1 MASEFTRGVYPIVRS
16 CVAPKLGKI
25 GKIGKMSSPF
35 PNRAPDLSSVPPEQ
49 ILELSL
55 SAIQEKCG
63 LSLKACRRIKD
74 EAAAKVC
81 TLKLIPVSQLQPFT
95 KLTSGCCKIDALLGG
110 GICTK
115 GINELS
121 GASSCGKSQFCL
133 QICLT
138 AQWPKHLGGLAAG
151 TLYIST
157 EGKFPIK
164 RLQQMASSVA
174 TREDLPADVREI
186 PYTDNVFV
194 RQVTE
199 KEDLTKC
206 LTESSML
213 MAARPVRLII
223 IDSIA
228 GVFRTDLEAGAGER
242 AKSLR
247 AVVKQLEALSEK
259 FDAAVLCVNQVSDSL
274 NAEGSSQQ
282 VPALG
287 LSWANL
293 LRTRLWMSRTDE
305 ARYLEIG
312 LSPEVPS
319 GVKLQFT
326 ITNSG
331 IKAA

>member
-1 MASEFTRGVYPIVRS
+1 
-16 CVAPKLGKI
+16 
-25 GKIGKMSSPF
+25 MSSSF
-35 PNRAPDLSSVPPEQ
+35 PNRAPDLSSVPPEK

-74 EAAAKVC
+74 EAADKVC
-81 TLKLIPVSQLQPFT
+81 QLKLVPISELQPFA
-95 KLTSGCCKIDALLGG
+95 KLTSGCSKIDTLLGG

-115 GINELS
+115 GINEVS

-138 AQWPKHLGGLAAG
+138 AQWPQHLGGLAAG
-151 TLYIST
+151 TLYICT

-164 RLQQMASSVA
+164 RLQQMANSLVTA
-174 TREDLPADVREI
+174 EDLPEDVRQI

-194 RQVTE
+194 RQVSE

-206 LTESSML
+206 LTEGSVL

-228 GVFRTDLEAGAGER
+228 GIFRTDLESGAGER

-274 NAEGSSQQ
+274 NADGSSQQ

-293 LRTRLWMSRTDE
+293 LRTRIWMSRTNE
-305 ARYLEIG
+305 ARFLEIG

-319 GVKLQFT
+319 AVKLQFT

-331 IKAA
+331 IKAV

>member
-1 MASEFTRGVYPIVRS
+1 
-16 CVAPKLGKI
+16 
-25 GKIGKMSSPF
+25 MSSSF
-35 PNRAPDLSSVPPEQ
+35 SSRAPDLNSVPPEQ

-81 TLKLIPVSQLQPFT
+81 PLKLVPVSQLQPFT
-95 KLTSGCCKIDALLGG
+95 KLTTGCSKIDALLGG

-138 AQWPKHLGGLAAG
+138 AQWPKHLGGLDAG
-151 TLYIST
+151 TLYICT

-164 RLQQMASSVA
+164 RLHQMASSVA
-174 TREDLPADVREI
+174 TREDLPKDLQEI

-206 LTESSML
+206 LTESCML

-247 AVVKQLEALSEK
+247 AVVKQLEALSER
-259 FDAAVLCVNQVSDSL
+259 FDAAVLCVNQVSDSM
-274 NAEGSSQQ
+274 NAEGSNQQ

-293 LRTRLWMSRTDE
+293 LRTRLWMSRTNE
-305 ARYLEIG
+305 ARFLEIR

-319 GVKLQFT
+319 GIKLQFT
-326 ITNSG
+326 IANSG
-331 IKAA
+331 IKAV